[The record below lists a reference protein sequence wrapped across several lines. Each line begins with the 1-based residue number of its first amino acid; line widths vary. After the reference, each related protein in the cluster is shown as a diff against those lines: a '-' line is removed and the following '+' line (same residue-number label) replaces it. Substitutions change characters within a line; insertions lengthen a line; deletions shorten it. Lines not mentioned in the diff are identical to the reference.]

1 MRLADA
7 SVLVIGGAGFIG
19 SHLVDLLVDRGVKRL
34 SVVDTLWLGRE
45 ENLASAR
52 RRRPDLVFYKEDAAD
67 YFALRTIF
75 VAERLDL
82 VFNLATRPLSY
93 SFTHPRGAYMTS
105 VDIAVN
111 LAELLREQHFG
122 RLVHFSTSE
131 VYGDAITVPMTED
144 HPLHPTTSYAAGKL
158 AADVLLQSYVEM
170 FKVPVL
176 TVRPFNN
183 YGPRQ
188 NSGDYAAVIPITIRR
203 IASGLPP
210 IVEGSGEQTRDFTY
224 VRDTVRL
231 AADLCECEA
240 AWGGTF
246 NVARADEVRIGELIA
261 TIGAIMGCASPA
273 ERRPPRPAD
282 HRRHLAATDRARSL
296 IAFDDLTPL
305 EVGLAETIAWY
316 TESLNQ
322 RAR

>member
-7 SVLVIGGAGFIG
+7 SVLVTGGAGFIG
-19 SHLVDLLVDRGVKRL
+19 SHLVDLLVDRGVRRL

-45 ENLASAR
+45 ENLVSAR
-52 RRRPDLVFYKEDAAD
+52 RARPDIVFYRQDAAD
-67 YFALRTIF
+67 EAALQNIVET
-75 VAERLDL
+75 ERVEI
-82 VFNLATRPLSY
+82 VFNLATRPLNY
-93 SFTHPRGAYMTS
+93 SFTHPRSAYMTS
-105 VDIAVN
+105 VDIAAN
-111 LAELLREQHFG
+111 LAELLREERFG
-122 RLVHFSTSE
+122 RLVQFSTSE
-131 VYGDAITVPMTED
+131 VYGDAVTVPMTED
-144 HPLHPTTSYAAGKL
+144 HPLRPTTSYAAGKL
-158 AADVLLQSYVEM
+158 AADMLLRSYVDM

-176 TVRPFNN
+176 TVRPFNT

-188 NSGDYAAVIPITIRR
+188 NSGDYAAVIPNTIRR
-203 IASGLPP
+203 IASGLSP

-231 AADLCECEA
+231 VADLCECEG

-261 TIGAIMGCASPA
+261 AIGAAMGCTRPV

-282 HRRHLAATDRARSL
+282 HRRHLAATDRARALVS
-296 IAFDDLTPL
+296 FDGLTPFPI
-305 EVGLAETIAWY
+305 GLAETVAWY
-316 TESLNQ
+316 SESFDP